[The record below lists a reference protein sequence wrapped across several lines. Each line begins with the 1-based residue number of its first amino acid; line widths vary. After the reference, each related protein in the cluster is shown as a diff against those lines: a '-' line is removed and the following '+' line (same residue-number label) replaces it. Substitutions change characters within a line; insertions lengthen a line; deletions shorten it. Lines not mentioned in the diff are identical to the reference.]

1 MARLR
6 YQLITFDVYSALFD
20 IEGSLAPL
28 VATALGREG
37 DALRFVRDWR
47 RKQMEYVLISNSLQQ
62 ARLSFESITRRAL
75 DDTLARAKR
84 DLSEATRTE
93 LVHAWRTL
101 QPWPEAS
108 GVLSSVKEGGFAI
121 GLLSNGDQGML
132 EALLPRL
139 PPVIEHVFSSEQA
152 GHYKPHPSVYAL
164 PLTQLH
170 LTANDLLHVAGSVT
184 DVLGTKAAGLPC
196 VWSNRRREP
205 LLDRNLAPDDDVPDL
220 SHVPALLD

>member
-1 MARLR
+1 MTR
-6 YQLITFDVYSALFD
+6 LITFDVYTALFD
-20 IEGSLAPL
+20 IEGSLIPP
-28 VATALGREG
+28 VAMALGAQPEP
-37 DALRFVRDWR
+37 LTFVRDWR

-75 DDTLARAKR
+75 DDTLARANR
-84 DLSEATRTE
+84 DLRESTRTD

-108 GVLSSVKEGGFAI
+108 EVLSAVKARGVAV

-164 PLTQLH
+164 PLSRLR
-170 LTANDLLHVAGSVT
+170 LTARDMLHVAGSVT

-205 LLDRNLAPDDDVPDL
+205 LLDPSLAPDHEVPDL
-220 SHVPALLD
+220 THVPPLLD